1 MPNNNP
7 DTAVVRAATTAD
19 VALLREI
26 RLAALSDAPDAF
38 LSHYDDFVDLDD
50 EQWRTLVAGW
60 TLPPGSAAFIA
71 IAGDAPNATGI
82 GMCGAFVESDVRV
95 ALVAMW
101 VAPSARGTS
110 VAERLLNH
118 VVDFAQELGAGEVAA
133 WVVEDNHRALEFYRK
148 NSFQHDGLRQP
159 YAPDPSKDELLT
171 VRRL

>member
-1 MPNNNP
+1 
-7 DTAVVRAATTAD
+7 
-19 VALLREI
+19 
-26 RLAALSDAPDAF
+26 
-38 LSHYDDFVDLDD
+38 
-50 EQWRTLVAGW
+50 
-60 TLPPGSAAFIA
+60 LPPDNAAFVA
-71 IAGDAPNATGI
+71 IADGAPNATGI
-82 GMCGAFVESDVRV
+82 GMCGAFVDSDVRV

-133 WVVEDNHRALEFYRK
+133 WVVENNHRALEFYRK
-148 NSFQHDGLRQP
+148 NSFQHEGLRQP